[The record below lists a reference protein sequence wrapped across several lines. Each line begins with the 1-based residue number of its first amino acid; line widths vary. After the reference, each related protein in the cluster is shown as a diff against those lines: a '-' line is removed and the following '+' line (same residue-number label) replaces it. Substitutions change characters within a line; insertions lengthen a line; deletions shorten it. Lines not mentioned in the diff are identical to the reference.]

1 LQKPYHP
8 KGARPIAEL
17 MLMSCGAAFEKQG
30 FARSRVLLDWAQIVG
45 TELSRFTAPLKMEWP
60 RTKGDFAKGDF
71 EQTQNTSS
79 ATLIVRVES
88 AFALDFQYQM
98 ANVIERI
105 NGHFGWRCV
114 GKIVI
119 KQGPVHTKR
128 AENKRVPPTAQ
139 SQAQAAKHVVG
150 IEHPPLQE
158 ALMRLGAYV
167 LSDKR

>member
-1 LQKPYHP
+1 
-8 KGARPIAEL
+8 
-17 MLMSCGAAFEKQG
+17 MLTSCGVAFEKQG

-45 TELSRFTAPLKMEWP
+45 TELSRFTAPVKMEWLQ
-60 RTKGDFAKGDF
+60 KKGDF
-71 EQTQNTSS
+71 EDTRNTSS

-114 GKIVI
+114 GKIII

-128 AENKRVPPTAQ
+128 AENKRVPPTLQ